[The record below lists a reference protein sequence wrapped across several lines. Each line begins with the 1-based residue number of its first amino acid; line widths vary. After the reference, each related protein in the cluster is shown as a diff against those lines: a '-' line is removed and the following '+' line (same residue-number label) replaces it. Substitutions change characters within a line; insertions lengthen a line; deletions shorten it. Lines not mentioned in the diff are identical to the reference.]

1 MRVRGA
7 GVSTW
12 LVQRAS
18 AVYMLFFIAYL
29 LAHFAFDLPESFRSW
44 RGWVASPGVSVATG
58 AFFCALLAHAWVGV
72 RDVIM
77 DYVRPMAARVP
88 ALAVL
93 AVSLIAIA
101 AWVAQI
107 LLSSRG

>member
-7 GVSTW
+7 GLSTW

-18 AVYMLFFIAYL
+18 AVYMLFFIAYM
-29 LAHFAFDLPESFRSW
+29 LAHFAFDPPESFRSW
-44 RGWVASPGVSVATG
+44 RGWVASPTVSAATG

-77 DYVRPMAARVP
+77 DYVRPVAARAP
-88 ALAVL
+88 ALVVL
-93 AVSLIAIA
+93 AASLIAIA
-101 AWVAQI
+101 AWVTQV
-107 LLSSRG
+107 LLSSHG

>member
-1 MRVRGA
+1 VKVRGA
-7 GVSTW
+7 GMPAW

-18 AVYMLFFIAYL
+18 AVYMLLFIAYL
-29 LAHFAFDLPESFRSW
+29 LAHFAFDPPDSFRSW
-44 RGWVASPGVSVATG
+44 RGWIASPGVSLATS

-77 DYVRPMAARVP
+77 DYVRPVAARAP

-101 AWVAQI
+101 AWVTQI
-107 LLSSRG
+107 LLRSRG

>member
-1 MRVRGA
+1 VKVRGA
-7 GVSTW
+7 GMPAW

-29 LAHFAFDLPESFRSW
+29 LAHFAFDPPDSFRSW
-44 RGWVASPGVSVATG
+44 RAWIASPGVSLATS

-77 DYVRPMAARVP
+77 DYVRPVAARVP
-88 ALAVL
+88 ALSVL

-101 AWVAQI
+101 AWVTQI
-107 LLSSRG
+107 LLRSRG

>member
-1 MRVRGA
+1 MRVGGA
-7 GVSTW
+7 GLSAW

-18 AVYMLFFIAYL
+18 AIYMLFFIVYL
-29 LAHFAFDLPESFRSW
+29 LAHFAFDPSDSFRSW
-44 RGWVASPGVSVATG
+44 RGWIANPGVSLATG

-77 DYVRPMAARVP
+77 DYVRPVAARVP

-93 AVSLIAIA
+93 AMSLIAIA
-101 AWVAQI
+101 AWVMQI
-107 LLSSRG
+107 LLHSRG